1 MSITSEYK
9 ARNPPGDG
17 AAIAVVSFINKIPF
31 AIVRAISDSADGES
45 PENFS
50 GFLEQAAGNS
60 IRVIMRVVEE
70 L

>member
-1 MSITSEYK
+1 CEME
-9 ARNPPGDG
+9 GG
-17 AAIAVVSFINKIPF
+17 AIAVVSFINKIPF
-31 AIVRAISDSADGES
+31 AIVRAISDGADGES